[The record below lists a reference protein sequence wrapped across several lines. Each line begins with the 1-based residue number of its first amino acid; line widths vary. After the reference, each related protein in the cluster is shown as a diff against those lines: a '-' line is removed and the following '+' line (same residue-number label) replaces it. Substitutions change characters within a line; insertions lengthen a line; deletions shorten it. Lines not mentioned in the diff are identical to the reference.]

1 MSKTL
6 FYITD
11 VLQETENLAL
21 GEKPIKTKS
30 ANSEQSHWFNKGM
43 FCVLSALERVLMD
56 DNEYGVIVA
65 HIPEESGV
73 SFDIDELTEYV
84 FKREFI

>member
-1 MSKTL
+1 MNKTI

-11 VLQETENLAL
+11 VLQETENLAVC
-21 GEKPIKTKS
+21 EKPFKTKS
-30 ANSEQSHWFNKGM
+30 ATSEQSHWFNKGM

-56 DNEYGVIVA
+56 NNEYGVIVA
-65 HIPEESGV
+65 HMPEESGV

-84 FKREFI
+84 FKRELI